1 MDLTERIL
9 DLSHSPLVVAEMSG
23 NNGGSLQKALDLVQK
38 AHECGADALK
48 LQTYKPD
55 TITVNGT
62 CPRFKIQSGLWKGR
76 TLVDLYQEAMTP
88 WDWHA
93 EIAQKARSLGMY
105 CFSSPFDE
113 TAVDFLEK
121 VLSPS
126 VYKIASFELNHF
138 PLLKKIGKLGKTVIA
153 SVGVSNDRD
162 IKEALDVLRSN
173 GTKDI
178 ILLHCVSEYPA
189 EPKDFCLKKMPDLG
203 RKHHVSF
210 GLSDHS
216 AGHLIATAATAL
228 GARVIEK
235 HFCLDRERSTI
246 DGGFS
251 MLPEEF
257 SAMVQAVR
265 ETFLA
270 LSGES
275 LPTKPIFYKRSI
287 LVSEKIRDGDLL
299 NEHNLRVARPGD
311 GLCPSNWEFVLG
323 KKAAKNMEVGH
334 PLSEGDFF

>member
-1 MDLTERIL
+1 
-9 DLSHSPLVVAEMSG
+9 
-23 NNGGSLQKALDLVQK
+23 
-38 AHECGADALK
+38 
-48 LQTYKPD
+48 
-55 TITVNGT
+55 
-62 CPRFKIQSGLWKGR
+62 
-76 TLVDLYQEAMTP
+76 
-88 WDWHA
+88 
-93 EIAQKARSLGMY
+93 
-105 CFSSPFDE
+105 
-113 TAVDFLEK
+113 
-121 VLSPS
+121 
-126 VYKIASFELNHF
+126 
-138 PLLKKIGKLGKTVIA
+138 
-153 SVGVSNDRD
+153 
-162 IKEALDVLRSN
+162 
-173 GTKDI
+173 
-178 ILLHCVSEYPA
+178 
-189 EPKDFCLKKMPDLG
+189 MPDLG

-334 PLSEGDFF
+334 PLSEGDFL

>member
-1 MDLTERIL
+1 MDLIGRIL
-9 DLSHSPLVVAEMSG
+9 DLSQPPLVVAEMSG
-23 NNGGSLQKALDLVQK
+23 NHGGCLQKALEIVKK
-38 AHECGADALK
+38 AYESGADALK

-55 TITVNGT
+55 TITVNGA
-62 CPRFKIQSGLWKGR
+62 CPRFEIQSGLWKGR
-76 TLVDLYQEAMTP
+76 SLTNLYEEAMTP
-88 WDWHA
+88 WEWHA

-126 VYKIASFELNHF
+126 VYKIASFELNHY

-153 SVGVSNDRD
+153 SVGVSSDQE
-162 IKEALDVLRSN
+162 IKKALDVLRQN
-173 GTKDI
+173 GTNDI
-178 ILLHCVSEYPA
+178 ILLHCISDYPA
-189 EPKDFCLKKMPDLG
+189 KPKDFCLWKMPDLG
-203 RKHHVSF
+203 KRYHVNF

-216 AGHLIATAATAL
+216 TGHLIATAATAL

-251 MLPEEF
+251 MLPEDF
-257 SAMVQAVR
+257 SVMVQAVK
-265 ETFLA
+265 ETYLA
-270 LSGES
+270 LSGKS

-287 LVSEKIRDGDLL
+287 LVSKKIVDGDLL
-299 NEHNLRVARPGD
+299 HEHNLRVARPGD
-311 GLCPSNWEFVLG
+311 GLCPSKWELVLG
-323 KKAAKNMEVGH
+323 KKATRNMEIGH